1 MAVQRRQKR
10 GLLACAAACAFLV
23 AVAQNVA
30 FLGSPAV
37 TVQRTSAAT
46 LPMAVA
52 LLSAPM
58 AALAEIDMSEVYV
71 PPEEEVNNANVFL
84 GITVVFLGFVFVAP
98 AIFSSFRSANTD
110 LQNSSALD
118 DVPKKKRCWRLELA
132 RALLRRAVG
141 VAALGLLPICEAKR
155 GLSDGDEL
163 GFPAGEEPQR
173 RGTRFHQLQGLYPD
187 AQLATQD
194 ACDCPH
200 VVRTIVEVDP
210 WLSPQECELLVH
222 AANDVALV
230 KGWKA
235 AQHVNYAT
243 DDVKVS
249 SLSDAARKVF
259 AERVEAVLVPRLAAE
274 FRLW

>member
-118 DVPKKKRCWRLELA
+118 DVPKKKR
-132 RALLRRAVG
+132 
-141 VAALGLLPICEAKR
+141 
-155 GLSDGDEL
+155 
-163 GFPAGEEPQR
+163 
-173 RGTRFHQLQGLYPD
+173 
-187 AQLATQD
+187 
-194 ACDCPH
+194 
-200 VVRTIVEVDP
+200 
-210 WLSPQECELLVH
+210 
-222 AANDVALV
+222 
-230 KGWKA
+230 
-235 AQHVNYAT
+235 
-243 DDVKVS
+243 
-249 SLSDAARKVF
+249 
-259 AERVEAVLVPRLAAE
+259 
-274 FRLW
+274 